1 MENKRLNIDNLQK
14 YNKQMQEVYIKP
26 LADKLDKLNIQNGA
40 GAAPLSLKTQLV

>member
-26 LADKLDKLNIQNGA
+26 LADKLDGLNIKNGA
-40 GAAPLSLKTQLV
+40 AGRGMGYNSNYI